1 MTPHLQAQ
9 LSRKRDTFDPHIKL
23 IKEEFNIPQLNKTRS
38 IWALLPHNYYDS
50 DQSYPVL
57 YLQDAQNLFDESAP
71 FGTWGIDKHMAEMS
85 KQGYDFIVV
94 AVDHAGRERIS
105 EYSPYHHREFGNGHG
120 KLYAKFIINTL
131 KPFVDKKY
139 RTKPERKYSG
149 IGGSSMGAL
158 ISAYTGIVHPKYFGK
173 LMIFSPSFWY
183 SDKIYF
189 DAFNYKYIYPTKIY
203 LYAGERESK
212 YMTQHVRR
220 FRHAIEAQSYEKQLT
235 TFKVRINPEGEHGE
249 RYWGQAFNDAVTWL
263 FFEKEKKA

>member
-1 MTPHLQAQ
+1 MKAHLQAQ
-9 LSRKRDTFDPHIKL
+9 LSKERATFDPHIKL
-23 IKEEFNIPQLNKTRS
+23 IEDEFEIPQLNKTRR
-38 IWALLPHNYYDS
+38 IWVLLPYNYYES
-50 DQSYPVL
+50 EQSYPVL

-71 FGTWGIDKHMAEMS
+71 FGTWGIDKHMAELS
-85 KQGYDFIVV
+85 KEGHDFIVI
-94 AVDHAGRERIS
+94 AVDHAGKERIS
-105 EYSPYHHREFGNGHG
+105 EYNPYQHREFGKGQG
-120 KLYAKFIINTL
+120 KMYARFIINTL
-131 KPFVDKKY
+131 KPHVDKKY
-139 RTKPERKYSG
+139 RTKPEREFNG

-158 ISAYTGIVHPKYFGK
+158 ISAYIGIVHPKHFGK

-220 FRHAIEAQSYEKQLT
+220 FRHAIEAQSYEKRLT
-235 TFKVRINPEGEHGE
+235 TFKVQINPVGEHGE

-263 FFEKEKKA
+263 FY

>member
-1 MTPHLQAQ
+1 L
-9 LSRKRDTFDPHIKL
+9 
-23 IKEEFNIPQLNKTRS
+23 
-38 IWALLPHNYYDS
+38 
-50 DQSYPVL
+50 
-57 YLQDAQNLFDESAP
+57 
-71 FGTWGIDKHMAEMS
+71 S
-85 KQGYDFIVV
+85 KQGHDFIVI
-94 AVDHAGRERIS
+94 AVDHAGRERIA
-105 EYSPYHHREFGNGHG
+105 EYSPYQHREFGKGQG

-131 KPFVDKKY
+131 KPYVDKQY
-139 RTKPERKYSG
+139 RTKQGREYNG

-158 ISAYTGIVHPKYFGK
+158 ISAYIGIVHPKYFGK

-212 YMTQHVRR
+212 YMTQHVRK

-263 FFEKEKKA
+263 FFEKEK